1 MSQINLTK
9 LKFSNMF
16 SYGKKENI
24 IEFNKNKI
32 TQLTAPNGSGK
43 SSIAL
48 ILQEV
53 LFNKNVKGIKKSD
66 IVNRWVKSKEWRAEL
81 EFSVDKKNF
90 CIAVERTGTK
100 SIVKVTQQSDSNI
113 LDISEH
119 KVLDTYKNIQ
129 DLLGIDFNIYACLG
143 NVTYKPFQTDGNVII
158 NKHINVLKD
167 KFNIVCPEEDHCIPK
182 LFWSAKLHKTPYKS
196 RFIAG
201 ARNCTTKKLAIR
213 INMGLKVIKE
223 YLYFN

>member
-1 MSQINLTK
+1 MSQINLIK

-66 IVNRWVKSKEWRAEL
+66 IVNRWVKSKEWLAEL
-81 EFSVDKKNF
+81 EFSVDKKNIKYLVEKGS
-90 CIAVERTGTK
+90 IAINGVSLTIANIIDSKKAFEVAIIPQTFNQTNFKELKKDDYVNVEFDIIGK
-100 SIVKVTQQSDSNI
+100 QIVRLN
-113 LDISEH
+113 
-119 KVLDTYKNIQ
+119 
-129 DLLGIDFNIYACLG
+129 
-143 NVTYKPFQTDGNVII
+143 
-158 NKHINVLKD
+158 
-167 KFNIVCPEEDHCIPK
+167 
-182 LFWSAKLHKTPYKS
+182 
-196 RFIAG
+196 
-201 ARNCTTKKLAIR
+201 TKK
-213 INMGLKVIKE
+213 
-223 YLYFN
+223 